1 MSKRERQR
9 TARRR
14 GRTEQRDRARRAEA
28 RANQVAD
35 PMTEPERAAEILA
48 DLFGSDPVDA
58 EIAPRIVRQGDV
70 GRARQVADAAL
81 RRDASPMALS
91 LAADVALLD
100 DRPVDAEAFARRALE
115 LADHPELHLR
125 LAVALLNQ
133 ARAADAVEAL
143 DGPLAANP
151 GLEELQLARGQALEI
166 VHEHARTAADQ
177 RVVDRFRDRTALTE
191 LHAAVGE
198 YVVSSDERGEAFAE
212 AVNEWVEV
220 EAVTEDELEARTGQ
234 ALLEPGTAD
243 AARLQALGEW
253 AWLTTALDD
262 GRMLLEA
269 FAEDPAVPEDQ
280 RRRAAD
286 WLGWAMWGLWE
297 IDRPQATPGVA
308 VTELVTGVQL
318 YAEVPPALLEGMP
331 RWSVLLGCM
340 VPVDGVWRA
349 GGGFEVATPTEARAL
364 VHELVDQ
371 LMEHADEF
379 GREGRPMVA
388 WAHRV
393 HEQVGDLWLPASAE
407 PPTPQALAGL
417 HAALRAAVPSLFA
430 SMRHMRGGDGH
441 DWFRIEVEDPDAAWA
456 ALAAQPELELEDEDG
471 PLIWLSDAET
481 RAVLRLDEDGLVVH
495 MASND
500 ELGAL
505 LALLERAGH
514 PADSA
519 EPVTSRFWSPVALPD
534 GPADELAGWLRAWPD
549 EPLEAL
555 DGASPRIAL
564 HADGAAVEVEMLI
577 RYLEHDADERGL
589 RGVATDALRAQLG
602 LGSGSARA

>member
-14 GRTEQRDRARRAEA
+14 GRADQRERARRAEA

-35 PMTEPERAAEILA
+35 PMTEPERAAELLA
-48 DLFGSDPVDA
+48 GLFGSDPVDA
-58 EIAPRIVRQGDV
+58 EIAARIVRRGDV

-91 LAADVALLD
+91 LAADVALIDSL
-100 DRPVDAEAFARRALE
+100 PVDAESFTRRALE

-125 LAVALLNQ
+125 LAVALLSQ
-133 ARAADAVEAL
+133 SRAAAAVEAL

-166 VHEHARTAADQ
+166 VHEHARTAADRQ
-177 RVVDRFRDRTALTE
+177 VLDRFRDRTALAE

-220 EAVTEDELEARTGQ
+220 GAVTEEELEARTGQ

-269 FAEDPAVPEDQ
+269 FAEDPAVAEDQ

-308 VTELVTGVQL
+308 MTELVTGVQL

-349 GGGFEVATPTEARAL
+349 GGGFEVASPAEARAL

-371 LMEHADEF
+371 LIEHADEF
-379 GREGRPMVA
+379 GREGRPMIA
-388 WAHRV
+388 WADRV
-393 HEQVGDLWLPASAE
+393 HEHVGDLWLPASVE
-407 PPTPQALAGL
+407 PPSPDALAGL

-430 SMRHMRGGDGH
+430 GLRRMRGDGR
-441 DWFRIEVEDPDAAWA
+441 DWFRVEVEDLDAAWE
-456 ALAAQPELELEDEDG
+456 ALAVQPDIELRDEDG
-471 PLIWLSDAET
+471 PLTWFRGTET
-481 RAVLRLDEDGLVVH
+481 RALLHLDDDGLLVHLGLDE
-495 MASND
+495 
-500 ELGAL
+500 ELS
-505 LALLERAGH
+505 ALLELLDRVGH
-514 PADSA
+514 PADST
-519 EPVTSRFWSPVALPD
+519 EPLTSRHWSPVALPD
-534 GPADELAGWLRAWPD
+534 GPADELASWLRAWPD

-555 DGASPRIAL
+555 DGATPRIVL
-564 HADGAAVEVEMLI
+564 HRDGAGVEVEMLI
-577 RYLEHDADERGL
+577 RHLEHDADERGL
-589 RGVATDALRAQLG
+589 RGLATEALRAQLG